1 MMLTRLFLN
10 AHSRDVQR
18 ALGDSHALHSRVMS
32 MFPVVDAAA
41 PRASLGVLHRLDS
54 SDGGA
59 VLQLL
64 VQSKARPDATKLPA
78 GFLDPAAGADAV
90 SSTDLAPVL
99 AAIQPGARFRFR
111 LRANPTRKIDTK
123 TGPDGKRRNGKR
135 VPVRGEDGRAH
146 SAPRDGRRR
155 TALEAF
161 GRTRRTRSTESS
173 RWRTQRSPRKRSS
186 PAWDRRR
193 PTALVFSL
201 WRVPERCRVRGVQL
215 LPWDALVAKRARP
228 DLETGSRV
236 WARCA
241 SPKSRRRVA
250 CAAPRGSRSLAHG
263 STAS

>member
-135 VPVRGEDGRAH
+135 VPVRGEDGRLQWLTSRLA
-146 SAPRDGRRR
+146 ANGLRLTGPCTQRP
-155 TALEAF
+155 E
-161 GRTRRTRSTESS
+161 GRTTANSAGSLRTHEAHTFDGVVEVAD
-173 RWRTQRSPRKRSS
+173 
-186 PAWDRRR
+186 PAL
-193 PTALVFSL
+193 AEKAFVA
-201 WRVPERCRVRGVQL
+201 GVGPAKAYGFGL
-215 LPWDALVAKRARP
+215 L
-228 DLETGSRV
+228 
-236 WARCA
+236 
-241 SPKSRRRVA
+241 
-250 CAAPRGSRSLAHG
+250 SLAR
-263 STAS
+263 A